1 MSEKKTSPETSET
14 TPVQKPVV
22 AGPIE
27 TQQQAL
33 QVLVSGLQVAQS
45 RGAFK
50 IEESARLAE
59 AIKLFQPAEEDKKP
73 SAE

>member
-14 TPVQKPVV
+14 TPAQEPVV
-22 AGPIE
+22 VGPIE

-73 SAE
+73 AAE

>member
-1 MSEKKTSPETSET
+1 MSEKKTSSETSET
-14 TPVQKPVV
+14 TPTQEPVV
-22 AGPIE
+22 VGPIE

-73 SAE
+73 AAE

>member
-73 SAE
+73 AAE